1 MVASV
6 EIVDV
11 APRDGLQSEQ
21 SPVATEVKLELIARL
36 ADAGVR
42 RVEATSFVDPT
53 RVPQMADADE
63 LMAALPERDDLTTI
77 GLVLNDRGFDR
88 AVAAGVDQITTVV
101 VVSETFS
108 QRNQGMSTG
117 DAVDVWH
124 AIADRARDAGIGTS
138 VTLSAAFGCP
148 FEGEVDPG
156 RLLEVCDAVV
166 EEPPDEIAVA
176 DTIGVA
182 VPTDV
187 TARVGAVVERNRGR
201 AVRCH
206 FHDTR
211 NTALANIV
219 AALDAGAS
227 VIDASVGGI
236 GGCPFAPAATGNV
249 ATEDVVYALE
259 RMGIDTGV
267 DLDALIAAAR
277 WLEDALGHPVPSML
291 SKAGP
296 WPDRSGQTGSA

>member
-1 MVASV
+1 MVAPV

-11 APRDGLQSEQ
+11 APRDGLQSDP
-21 SPVATEVKLELIARL
+21 SLPSTEVKLELISRL
-36 ADAGVR
+36 ADAGIG
-42 RVEATSFVDPT
+42 RVEATSFVNPK

-88 AVAAGVDQITTVV
+88 AAAAGVDQVNAVV

-108 QRNQGMSTG
+108 QRNQGMGTD
-117 DAVDVWH
+117 DAVAVWH
-124 AIADRARDAGIGTS
+124 GIAQRARDAGIGTS

-187 TARVGAVVERNRGR
+187 TARVGAIVERNRGR

-219 AALDAGAS
+219 AAIDAGVG

-267 DLDALIAAAR
+267 DLDALIAIAA

-291 SKAGP
+291 SKAGA
-296 WPDRSGQTGSA
+296 WPGEPAA